1 MPPNNGM
8 VNIPRSGALAEL
20 HFPSNGFGSLTSF
33 IFRAP
38 KRQLTHLFNF
48 FFLSSLFYLL
58 KLLISHHANLLVFF
72 FNFSICTCVF
82 WEFFFAQA
90 IGRRTNVK
98 EIERVFKRVFF
109 ILIIHFFNH
118 YSLCDYK
125 LGLKRMQFFF
135 LIRSV
140 RLVWQSHCH
149 CWESNGLIK

>member
-48 FFLSSLFYLL
+48 FSFFLPSFYLL

-72 FNFSICTCVF
+72 YFSICTCVLRI
-82 WEFFFAQA
+82 FFFAQA

-98 EIERVFKRVFF
+98 EIERIFKRGFF
-109 ILIIHFFNH
+109 LIIHFFNH

-140 RLVWQSHCH
+140 RLV
-149 CWESNGLIK
+149 

>member
-38 KRQLTHLFNF
+38 KRQLTHLFNLFLSFFPFFTCLNYWFFITLICWF
-48 FFLSSLFYLL
+48 FFLIPRFAPLCFE
-58 KLLISHHANLLVFF
+58 N
-72 FNFSICTCVF
+72 
-82 WEFFFAQA
+82 FFFAQA

-98 EIERVFKRVFF
+98 EIERIFKRVF
-109 ILIIHFFNH
+109 LIIHFFNH

-125 LGLKRMQFFF
+125 LGLKRM
-135 LIRSV
+135 
-140 RLVWQSHCH
+140 
-149 CWESNGLIK
+149 

>member
-48 FFLSSLFYLL
+48 FSFFLPFFTCLNYWF
-58 KLLISHHANLLVFF
+58 LITLICWFF
-72 FNFSICTCVF
+72 FYFSFCTCVF

-98 EIERVFKRVFF
+98 EIERIFKRGFF
-109 ILIIHFFNH
+109 LIIHFFNH

-125 LGLKRMQFFF
+125 LGLKRMGFFSYKKCE
-135 LIRSV
+135 IRMTVTLSLL
-140 RLVWQSHCH
+140 R
-149 CWESNGLIK
+149 IKWVD

>member
-48 FFLSSLFYLL
+48 FLSFFPFFTCLNYWFLIT
-58 KLLISHHANLLVFF
+58 LICWGFF
-72 FNFSICTCVF
+72 FRFAPVCFEN
-82 WEFFFAQA
+82 FFFAQA

-135 LIRSV
+135 SYKKCETRMTVTLSLLR
-140 RLVWQSHCH
+140 
-149 CWESNGLIK
+149 IKWVD